1 MNQQIAKL
9 TEEQEKKIKKMETEL
24 GCVLVAY
31 QTQNPPSA
39 GEIK

>member
-9 TEEQEKKIKKMETEL
+9 TDEQEKKIKKMESEL

-31 QTQNPPSA
+31 QTQNHS
-39 GEIK
+39 GITEMK

>member
-9 TEEQEKKIKKMETEL
+9 TEEQEKKIKKIESEL

-31 QTQNPPSA
+31 QTQNHSDA
-39 GEIK
+39 NEMK